1 MRISE
6 KVIRVGLIL
15 MIALSFYFS
24 YMIWLNPTGNSSG
37 SEDTDTTVNPSV
49 QTYKQKSDLF
59 LPLYL
64 SWQEDGEIK
73 ETNSETVVRAIQEEI
88 NQSSISDLT
97 VKAYDDEADFA
108 KATAL
113 TQGISLSYY
122 TSFYLEDYEET
133 YDLDLSF
140 NDKGEEDHLPFR
152 RIQFDLNAHTIQF
165 IDLEKNQVIEG
176 SIDWDE
182 AQVKSLLADNPREW
196 TEMQQDDT
204 ENSNQFYTKDTIK
217 LKKYSYYS
225 STQSQSL
232 FREAFFNSPKDV
244 KINDDSVDTYYY
256 QGGQNMTVLQD
267 QQLVK
272 FETTISESEDVD
284 LAMLS
289 ADYIKRLGNNFGTIR
304 YFDQQDKH
312 LEYRVFVEGYPVFSS
327 GSQGVINVTF
337 SDSGQTG
344 SREMA
349 ISASLNAI
357 QVPIPSETEV
367 ELPSSLT
374 IKQNLLA
381 AGAEPDQLGQIIVG
395 YQWGEI
401 KDAPLVNLTPEWYI
415 NYDAQWISYDNL
427 MDKLTEREEN

>member
-37 SEDTDTTVNPSV
+37 NEDTDTTVNPSV

-272 FETTISESEDVD
+272 FETTISE
-284 LAMLS
+284 
-289 ADYIKRLGNNFGTIR
+289 
-304 YFDQQDKH
+304 
-312 LEYRVFVEGYPVFSS
+312 
-327 GSQGVINVTF
+327 
-337 SDSGQTG
+337 
-344 SREMA
+344 
-349 ISASLNAI
+349 
-357 QVPIPSETEV
+357 
-367 ELPSSLT
+367 
-374 IKQNLLA
+374 
-381 AGAEPDQLGQIIVG
+381 
-395 YQWGEI
+395 
-401 KDAPLVNLTPEWYI
+401 
-415 NYDAQWISYDNL
+415 
-427 MDKLTEREEN
+427 

>member
-24 YMIWLNPTGNSSG
+24 YMIWLNPTGHSSVT
-37 SEDTDTTVNPSV
+37 DDADTTVNPSV

-64 SWQEDGEIK
+64 TWREDNEIK
-73 ETNSETVVRAIQEEI
+73 ETNSETLIREIQGKI
-88 NQSSISDLT
+88 DQASISDLVVT
-97 VKAYDDEADFA
+97 TYEDETNFA
-108 KATAL
+108 KA
-113 TQGISLSYY
+113 ISLSQGIALNYY
-122 TSFYLEDYEET
+122 TPFYLKDYEET
-133 YDLDLSF
+133 FEMDLSF
-140 NDKGEEDHLPFR
+140 ANKEAGTDLPFD
-152 RIQFDLNAHTIQF
+152 RIQFDVAADTIQF
-165 IDLEKNQVIEG
+165 IDLDNQRVIEG
-176 SIDWDE
+176 TIDWNKTE
-182 AQVKSLLADNPREW
+182 VKGLLADNPREW
-196 TEMQQDDT
+196 TAMQEDEEQD
-204 ENSNQFYTKDTIK
+204 SNQFYTQDTIK

-225 STQSQSL
+225 STQSQNL
-232 FREAFFNSPKDV
+232 FREAFFDYPKDV

-256 QGGQNMTVLQD
+256 EGGQNMTVLQD

-272 FETTISESEDVD
+272 FETTIAESEEAD

-289 ADYIKRLGNNFGTIR
+289 ADYITRLGNNFGTIR

-327 GSQGVINVTF
+327 GSQGVIKVAF

-367 ELPSSLT
+367 ELPSSLA
-374 IKQNLLA
+374 IKQKLLA
-381 AGAEPDQLGQIIVG
+381 AGAEDDKLAQIIIG

-401 KDAPLVNLTPEWYI
+401 KDAPLVNLTPAWYV
-415 NYDAQWISYDNL
+415 NYDSQWISYDSL
-427 MDKLTEREEN
+427 MGKLTEREEN

>member
-73 ETNSETVVRAIQEEI
+73 ETNSETVIRAIQDEI

-97 VKAYDDEADFA
+97 VKTYDDETDFA
-108 KATAL
+108 KATTL

-256 QGGQNMTVLQD
+256 EGGQNMTVLQD

-401 KDAPLVNLTPEWYI
+401 KDAPLVNLTPEWYV

-427 MDKLTEREEN
+427 MEKLTEREEN